1 MFRTS
6 IRALVLIFSLS
17 LIHIPASAATNDV
30 IEEKPTMGSMVGDL
44 LLRPVYLGVTA
55 VSTSVFILGAP
66 FSILG
71 GNFGES
77 FDVLVAQPFSTTF
90 FRCLGCKDNTRSTK
104 KAKQ

>member
-6 IRALVLIFSLS
+6 IKALVLLFSLS
-17 LIHIPASAATNDV
+17 LIQVPASAAANDV
-30 IEEKPTMGSMVGDL
+30 IQEKPSMGSMAGDL
-44 LLRPVYLGVTA
+44 LLRPVYVGVTA
-55 VSTSVFILGAP
+55 ISTGIFIVGAP

-77 FDVLVAQPFSTTF
+77 FDVLVAQPFKTTF
-90 FRCLGCKDNTRSTK
+90 FRCLGCKDNSRSTK